1 MDSTLQALSGLLLTA
16 LPTFFLVVFL
26 HFYLKSMFFGPMA
39 KVLKDRHDATEGAKR
54 SAEKSLAAAEEKA
67 AACEAA
73 IRHARGEIYRE
84 KEKLLRD
91 LQEQKAVAVREAMR
105 AVEALVKDSKA
116 EIAREAASAGQALEG
131 EAAAVADQIVESILG
146 RRAA

>member
-1 MDSTLQALSGLLLTA
+1 M
-16 LPTFFLVVFL
+16 
-26 HFYLKSMFFGPMA
+26 
-39 KVLKDRHDATEGAKR
+39 
-54 SAEKSLAAAEEKA
+54 
-67 AACEAA
+67 
-73 IRHARGEIYRE
+73 
-84 KEKLLRD
+84 RD